1 MKILVLVS
9 LLVSLPVMAQS
20 IGAQD
25 VEPLLQQMQASGK
38 ITAQEAAATRKH
50 IQTMK
55 ADDWRALEEKAVQ
68 EIERNP
74 AAAERL
80 TEETFGGF
88 EGSESNLSNP

>member
-1 MKILVLVS
+1 MKILITMVLLS
-9 LLVSLPVMAQS
+9 SFQVMAQS

-50 IQTMK
+50 IQAMK
-55 ADDWRALEEKAVQ
+55 AEDWRGLEQKAVQ

-74 AAAERL
+74 ASAERL
-80 TEETFGGF
+80 VEETFGAKD
-88 EGSESNLSNP
+88 